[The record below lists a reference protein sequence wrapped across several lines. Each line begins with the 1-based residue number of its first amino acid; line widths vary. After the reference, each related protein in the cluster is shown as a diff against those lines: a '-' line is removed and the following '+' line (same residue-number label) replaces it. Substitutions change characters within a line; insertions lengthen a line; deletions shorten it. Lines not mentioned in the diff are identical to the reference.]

1 MTVPLIDFILKKKE
15 SYYPQ
20 VFFKNVNTL
29 KKDKKGIG
37 HVTKDL
43 EISSDVFE

>member
-15 SYYPQ
+15 NYYPQ

-29 KKDKKGIG
+29 KKDKKEIG